1 MYNKMIVAGV
11 EFNEN
16 IKRLLGVLNEIIKKF
31 NRIKDLVAFKISVN
45 FLLIQI
51 LEEKEIGNYLN
62 YIDKAK
68 KEINFGNIINLISI
82 FTLIYSNKKKIS
94 SQVIKSFGK
103 AIHDILIN
111 EKKLKLKNDD
121 IHFLIQKIEEILS
134 PNNNSI
140 FINNINYINNS
151 RENNNEDLF
160 DNHFSEKETNFQK
173 NEEEL
178 ENFKEE
184 LEKKSVK
191 SLNSFSSYSEN
202 SQHQIMKMKKE
213 IQELQSKMPKKN
225 LMEFIFYD
233 DDNEYNVNV
242 RLGENDKFSAVVDKL
257 FEDCPALEDKEIKG
271 FIYKGEKMKRNRLIK
286 DIDIDLDETPIININ
301 I

>member
-1 MYNKMIVAGV
+1 MK
-11 EFNEN
+11 
-16 IKRLLGVLNEIIKKF
+16 
-31 NRIKDLVAFKISVN
+31 
-45 FLLIQI
+45 
-51 LEEKEIGNYLN
+51 
-62 YIDKAK
+62 
-68 KEINFGNIINLISI
+68 
-82 FTLIYSNKKKIS
+82 
-94 SQVIKSFGK
+94 
-103 AIHDILIN
+103 
-111 EKKLKLKNDD
+111 
-121 IHFLIQKIEEILS
+121 
-134 PNNNSI
+134 
-140 FINNINYINNS
+140 
-151 RENNNEDLF
+151 
-160 DNHFSEKETNFQK
+160 
-173 NEEEL
+173 EEL

-257 FEDCPALEDKEIKG
+257 FEDYPALEDKEIKG